1 MKDFDVIVLKGGHR
15 NIVLGLLL
23 LLLLPPHRQE
33 LAWCFLVGHRR
44 RVEADC
50 DCIFWKRTLVCNVL
64 VFYDNTFRVGVVGKW
79 EQ

>member
-15 NIVLGLLL
+15 NILLGLLH
-23 LLLLPPHRQE
+23 LLLPSHRRE
-33 LAWCFLVGHRR
+33 LAWCCLVGHRR

-64 VFYDNTFRVGVVGKW
+64 VFYDNTFWVGVVGKW